1 MISVGSKRCFHQV
14 ALHTPVQVSHMDEQK
29 VTHLMDLQVLLE
41 DQLYQ
46 DQLDSALHSKQLTR
60 GGAKL
65 DKGFWTLP
73 MEEVLPAPQHIP
85 ESFRGKS
92 WAQIEQE
99 DEEKVDRLVRQFR
112 RERFTCYFDSESL
125 ARYTHLYVFIPVSS
139 RCLLPVSTSA
149 WVNES
154 SV

>member
-14 ALHTPVQVSHMDEQK
+14 ALHTPIQVSHMDEQK

-41 DQLYQ
+41 NQLYQ

-73 MEEVLPAPQHIP
+73 MEEVLPAPEHIP

-125 ARYTHLYVFIPVSS
+125 ARYTQLYCSIPVSS
-139 RCLLPVSTSA
+139 RCLLPVPHFRLGG
-149 WVNES
+149 
-154 SV
+154 

>member
-1 MISVGSKRCFHQV
+1 MSVGSKRCFHQV

-46 DQLDSALHSKQLTR
+46 DQLDSALHSKRLTR
-60 GGAKL
+60 GGA
-65 DKGFWTLP
+65 KGFWTLP

-125 ARYTHLYVFIPVSS
+125 ARYIHLYCSISVSS
-139 RCLLPVSTSA
+139 GCLLLVSPPGVHFSLGG
-149 WVNES
+149 
-154 SV
+154 

>member
-1 MISVGSKRCFHQV
+1 MISLDSKRCFHQV
-14 ALHTPVQVSHMDEQK
+14 VLHTPVQVSQMDEQK
-29 VTHLMDLQVLLE
+29 VTHLMDLQVQLE

-85 ESFRGKS
+85 ESFWGKS

-112 RERFTCYFDSESL
+112 REKFTCYFDSESL
-125 ARYTHLYVFIPVSS
+125 ARYTYLYCSIPVSP
-139 RCLLPVSTSA
+139 RCLLQVSSPG
-149 WVNES
+149 VS
-154 SV
+154 SR

>member
-14 ALHTPVQVSHMDEQK
+14 ALHTPVQVSHMDEQ

-46 DQLDSALHSKQLTR
+46 DQLDSVLHSKQLTKD
-60 GGAKL
+60 GAKL
-65 DKGFWTLP
+65 DKGFWALP

-99 DEEKVDRLVRQFR
+99 DEEKVDRLVQQFR

-125 ARYTHLYVFIPVSS
+125 ARYTHLYCSIPVSS
-139 RCLLPVSTSA
+139 RRLLQVSTSA
-149 WVNES
+149 CVDES